1 MRRKEKQMPKDEVYK
16 YLKKC
21 AVVRIALFD
30 DEYPYIVPMNY
41 GFENVNGK
49 DILYMHCANE
59 GKKIDLLKAN
69 QKAGFEMDLD
79 YGITDAETASECT
92 TKYASLI
99 GTGLVETVN
108 SYTDKAHALSILMKE
123 LAGRE
128 VQVFDKRIVDKTT
141 ILKLTIKSITG
152 KTNIE

>member
-21 AVVRIALFD
+21 TVVRLALFD
-30 DEYPYIVPMNY
+30 NEYPYIVPMNY
-41 GFENVNGK
+41 GFENADGK
-49 DILYMHCANE
+49 DILYMHCAND
-59 GKKIDLLKAN
+59 GKKLDLLKSN
-69 QKAGFEMDLD
+69 QKVGFEMDLD
-79 YGITDAETASECT
+79 YGITNDETPSECT

-99 GTGLVETVN
+99 GTGLVEIVN

-123 LAGRE
+123 IAGRE

-141 ILKLTIKSITG
+141 ILKLTIKNITG
-152 KTNIE
+152 KTNID